1 MLIARRLKRIRPVPI
16 QGRGVTG
23 STADFGH
30 RRAALVAVRC
40 GFNSLRPYSRWRVA
54 QRFRAASL

>member
-1 MLIARRLKRIRPVPI
+1 MITRPNKQI
-16 QGRGVTG
+16 CLGSLGRGVTG

-30 RRAALVAVRC
+30 RRESVVAARC

-54 QRFRAASL
+54 QR

>member
-1 MLIARRLKRIRPVPI
+1 MFARRLKRIRPGS

-30 RRAALVAVRC
+30 RREAVVAARC

-54 QRFRAASL
+54 QR